1 MNNMGFY
8 ISKLIVGGTKVE
20 DASIGFKKGLNVI
33 SGPSDTGKSY
43 IFECI
48 NYMLGSNNV
57 PKKIDESKGYAYI
70 LMEISFY
77 RGNTYTLKRT
87 FGKNTVE
94 IFDIPSNFIKQ
105 TTPEILNYKHD
116 KEKTNNLSAFLLANS
131 GFAHP
136 SYVMKKKTG
145 ETRTV
150 SFRDLPIF
158 ITIDEAKVIKDKS
171 PIFSGQFVNA
181 TVEKSVFKF
190 MVSGLDDSQNEGTLK
205 VDNSSKAKLEGQI
218 ELLERFIY
226 QEEKSLFEIPVIHTS
241 IKFDMEKELEEM
253 QEELKG
259 INEEI
264 VKQTSIR
271 RSLWTKI
278 EENKSKYIT
287 ASELITRFNLLEDQY
302 KSDLKRLSFVR
313 EGNYY
318 FSQLNLSLCPYCNQ
332 RVEDTHE
339 EVCAYI
345 DNDVNFSESIDAEIN
360 KINIQMKD
368 LESTI
373 KETILEQ
380 SELLEEI
387 ERNKKEYES
396 IHYSI
401 NQKLEPKET
410 NLKEKIDSFLKQRD
424 IVIDYNIRKKKIED
438 LTKEKNLVKD
448 KLKKQPEKITQN
460 ETEGIVLSAYQQFCE
475 SMSNVLIRWKFS
487 KETNVIFKDGQF
499 YVDNK
504 LSKDYGKGYR
514 AIIYSAF
521 AVSLMEFCKKKNLPH
536 PGFVV
541 LDSPLTTYQGKKSN
555 QDDVVSYDIQTAF
568 FKDLSSIKDDVQII
582 IFENKEP
589 DGEVKNKIN
598 YIEFT
603 KDNHSGRYGFFQ

>member
-1 MNNMGFY
+1 MNKVGFY
-8 ISKLIVGGTKVE
+8 IIKLIVSGTKVK
-20 DASIGFKKGLNVI
+20 DASVAFEKGLNII

-48 NYMLGSNNV
+48 NYMLGSSDV
-57 PKKIDESKGYAYI
+57 PKKINESKGYSCI
-70 LMEISFY
+70 LMEISLY
-77 RGNTYTLKRT
+77 NGNTYTLKRT
-87 FGKNTVE
+87 FGENTVE
-94 IFDIPSNFIKQ
+94 IFQSPSHSIKFK
-105 TTPEILNYKHD
+105 TPVTLNYKHD
-116 KEKTNNLSAFLLANS
+116 KEKTNNLSAFLLSNS

-136 SYVMKKKTG
+136 SYVIKKKTG

-150 SFRDLPIF
+150 SFRDLPIY
-158 ITIDEAKVIKDKS
+158 ITIDETKVIKDKS
-171 PIFSGQFVNA
+171 PILSGQFVNA

-190 MVSGLDDSQNEGTLK
+190 MVSGLDDSQKEGTLRE
-205 VDNSSKAKLEGQI
+205 NNASKAKLEGQI
-218 ELLERFIY
+218 ELLERLIDG
-226 QEEKSLFEIPVIHTS
+226 EERSLSDFPAVDIILE
-241 IKFDMEKELEEM
+241 FDMKNELQEM
-253 QEELKG
+253 QEELQG
-259 INEEI
+259 INTEVFE
-264 VKQTSIR
+264 QTSIR
-271 RSLWTKI
+271 RNLWSKI
-278 EENKSKYIT
+278 EEDKSKYI
-287 ASELITRFNLLEDQY
+287 AESELLTRFNLLKDQY

-332 RVEDTHE
+332 RVEDTHA
-339 EVCAYI
+339 EVCASI
-345 DNDVNFSESIDAEIN
+345 DSDVNLSDSIEAEIN
-360 KINIQMKD
+360 KINIHLKD

-373 KETILEQ
+373 RETTLEL

-387 ERNKKEYES
+387 ERNNENYES
-396 IHYSI
+396 IHNRI

-410 NLKEKIDSFLKQRD
+410 NLNEKIRSFLQQRELVTNY
-424 IVIDYNIRKKKIED
+424 IAIRKKIED
-438 LTKEKNLVKD
+438 LTKEKNFIED
-448 KLKKQPEKITQN
+448 KLKKQPEKITLN
-460 ETEGIVLSAYQQFCE
+460 GNEGILLSAYQDFCE
-475 SMSNVLIRWKFS
+475 SMSNVLKRWKFS

-521 AVSLMEFCKKKNLPH
+521 AVSLMEFCKEKNLPH

-555 QDDVVSYDIQTAF
+555 QDDEISNDIQTAF
-568 FKDLSSIKDDVQII
+568 FGDLSSIKDDMQII
-582 IFENKEP
+582 ILENKEP
-589 DGEVKNKIN
+589 DEEIKDKIN